1 MKAILIDDEKP
12 GLLHMER
19 LLAAEPGVRVE
30 GKFTSAQAG
39 IEHLERSGADVVFLD
54 IEMPGMNGLEAAER
68 ILQID
73 DDIRIVYVTA
83 YADYAVEAFER
94 CAMDYL
100 LKPVHPDRIAKTV
113 RRIEAMLRKSSL
125 GKEKAVNT
133 EKRVCCLKRL
143 AMYDGDEA
151 VRHLKWRTSKS
162 QELFAFLLHRRDRW
176 VSKDL
181 ILDTLWPDTLRDKA
195 MTHLHTSVYQIRKL
209 LKQWGVQRT
218 IEYELDSYRLRAD
231 EFQTDVQLLEAIP
244 LEEPINEDSW
254 EKLNRITDM
263 YSGDYLEE
271 HDYVWAA
278 SKSKELLSR
287 YLSLSLALA
296 RYEMQTGRERMALQR
311 LLLLQ
316 EKEPYSEEICELV
329 LSAYARNSDY
339 QALQRHYDSFVE
351 LFQADLGRKPDRPND
366 EQVSRLIQSG
376 RQE

>member
-231 EFQTDVQLLEAIP
+231 EFHTDVQLLEAIP

>member
-12 GLLHMER
+12 ALLHMER
-19 LLAAEPGVRVE
+19 LLAAEHGVRVE

-39 IEHLERSGADVVFLD
+39 IEYLERSGADVVFLD

-100 LKPVHPDRIAKTV
+100 LKPIHPDRIAKTV
-113 RRIEAMLRKSSL
+113 RRIEAMLRKSSQ

-143 AMYDGDEA
+143 ALYDGDEA